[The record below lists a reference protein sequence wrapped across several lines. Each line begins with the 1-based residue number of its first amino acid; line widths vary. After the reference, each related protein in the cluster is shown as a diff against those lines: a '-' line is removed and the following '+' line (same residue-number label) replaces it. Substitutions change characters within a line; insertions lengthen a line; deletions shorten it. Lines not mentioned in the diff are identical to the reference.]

1 MSGEGSPTTR
11 WFVAVA
17 ERVGF
22 PYIPGVTFNG
32 LMTTGD
38 LFDYAPSFAEGTRR
52 HREDPPAGHRRHSA
66 AKSCRADP
74 FLDR

>member
-22 PYIPGVTFNG
+22 PYILGDTFNG

-38 LFDYAPSFAEGTRR
+38 LFDYAPSFDEGTRQ
-52 HREDPPAGHRRHSA
+52 HEKIHQQDIA
-66 AKSCRADP
+66 ATVWRILSR
-74 FLDR
+74 